1 MTLSL
6 NEVEATAKKAARGA
20 GYSWGLAEEAGKA
33 ARWLC
38 ARDLDGC
45 KALAGLLQEFHGA
58 PQAHWTPMP
67 DRSPWQAQAE
77 RLCPLITGATI
88 SDRAHD
94 LHDGSFVVSFVIE
107 PALLLP
113 FAASCALQLKAGIS
127 VKLPEASAVIEG
139 DALEINGAF
148 PSSTEAVTISIGG
161 SVSSPSALH
170 HRATPLPQSWQ
181 ILNRFA
187 ERTYAP
193 ATEASR
199 LSGAGAGLSDND

>member
-45 KALAGLLQEFHGA
+45 KALAGLLQEFHDA
-58 PQAHWTPMP
+58 PEAHWTPMP
-67 DRSPWQAQAE
+67 DRSPWQARGE
-77 RLCPLITGATI
+77 RLCPIITGATI
-88 SDRAHD
+88 SDRAHE
-94 LHDGSFVVSFVIE
+94 LRGGSFGVASLVE
-107 PALLLP
+107 PVLLLP
-113 FAASCALQLKAGIS
+113 FAASCALQLKTGVS
-127 VKLPEASAVIEG
+127 VKLSEASAVVDG
-139 DALEINGAF
+139 DALEINGTF

-161 SVSSPSALH
+161 SVSSPAALH

-187 ERTYAP
+187 GRTYAP

-199 LSGAGAGLSDND
+199 LTGAGAGLSDND